1 MTATRI
7 LGPSLLAL
15 FLAAAGCQST
25 GPRAPSAA
33 DTPYHPQ
40 VTPANFRNSTK
51 IDNLYHPLVPGTV
64 MKYVERDGDETS
76 DDVITVTNDTKVLMG
91 IKCVVV
97 RDTVTKNGRVA
108 EDTYDYFAQDDQ
120 GNVWYFGEATRE
132 TSPSGKTSTKGSW
145 QAGVNGALPGLIMP
159 ADPKPGQPY
168 RQEYAPGEAEDMG
181 QVVARGGE
189 TVKVPAGTFTDC
201 VKTREWSK
209 IERGTEN
216 KWYAKGVGFVRSQ
229 SPSGEISELVSVTPA
244 GR

>member
-51 IDNLYHPLVPGTV
+51 IDNPYHPLIPGTV

-108 EDTYDYFAQDDQ
+108 EDTYDYFAQDDR

-132 TSPSGKTSTKGSW
+132 TSASGKTSTKGSW
-145 QAGVNGALPGLIMP
+145 EAGIKGALPGLIMP

-181 QVVARGGE
+181 QVVARGE
-189 TVKVPAGTFTDC
+189 TVKVPAGAYDDC

-229 SPSGEISELVSVTPA
+229 SAGGEVAELVSVSPA

>member
-1 MTATRI
+1 MTVSRI
-7 LGPSLLAL
+7 FYSVLLAL
-15 FLAAAGCQST
+15 LIATTTGCHSAGAH
-25 GPRAPSAA
+25 APSPA

-40 VTPANFRNSTK
+40 ITPAQFRNSTK
-51 IDNLYHPLVPGTV
+51 IDNPYHPLIPGTV
-64 MKYVERDGDETS
+64 MKYVERDGDETA

-97 RDTVTKNGRVA
+97 RDTVTKHGRAA
-108 EDTYDYFAQDDQ
+108 EDTYDYFAQDDR

-132 TSPSGKTSTKGSW
+132 TSASGKTSTKGSW
-145 QAGVNGALPGLIMP
+145 EAGIKGALPGLIMP

-181 QVVARGGE
+181 QVVARGE
-189 TVKVPAGTFTDC
+189 TVKVPAGNFDDC

-229 SPSGEISELVSVTPA
+229 SPGGEVSELVSVTKP
-244 GR
+244 